1 MSQSENTTPRAAPV
15 PGTAAVPG
23 VATGTGIVPTPDRAV
38 PTDPKLLEAE
48 IEATRQ
54 RLVGTVDELAY
65 RLKPKVLARST
76 AADIR
81 AKVEAAI
88 RTPDGSLRVE
98 RLAAVGT
105 ALAAFVS
112 FAVWNRRRRRR

>member
-1 MSQSENTTPRAAPV
+1 
-15 PGTAAVPG
+15 VPG
-23 VATGTGIVPTPDRAV
+23 VASGTGVLPPPDRPL
-38 PTDPKLLEAE
+38 PTDPKQLEAE

-81 AKVEAAI
+81 AKVKAAI